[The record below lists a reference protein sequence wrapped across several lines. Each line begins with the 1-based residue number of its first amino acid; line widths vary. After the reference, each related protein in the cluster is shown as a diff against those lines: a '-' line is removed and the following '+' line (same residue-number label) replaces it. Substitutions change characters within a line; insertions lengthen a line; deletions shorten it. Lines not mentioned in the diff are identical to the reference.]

1 MDDHWLRREEGSS
14 LKAGHM
20 PVRWSTY
27 ARAFGQDLEALFKAH
42 FNGPPRKVRFILGR
56 GFDPRMLSGLQ
67 LLRRVCPS
75 LVLDVVLLTY
85 EEGEESPSRFYDG
98 AVQANMVTLTEL
110 VPASV
115 VSTRNINMFSAE
127 RRRITSRSAEG
138 LFKNAEEFE
147 GISDIIVDI
156 SALPRS
162 IFLPI
167 VAKLLHIIDGQM
179 MARMNLFLL
188 ADENPR
194 VDSLIL
200 EEGLDEEA
208 DYLHTFRGDAERES
222 AASKP
227 RVWFP
232 LLGENQGTQ
241 LQRIYDLVRPSEVC
255 PLLPAP
261 SLNPRRGD
269 DLILEHRALLFDS
282 LRVDPRNFLYAS
294 ETNPFEVYRQLV
306 QAINHYSRSLEPLGG
321 SNAIV
326 SALSSKLLSIGAL
339 LAAYELKRAG
349 SRVAIAHI
357 EAHGHR
363 IAVNMAE
370 LTRLAEDGVI
380 HGLWLA
386 GECYEDK

>member
-1 MDDHWLRREEGSS
+1 M
-14 LKAGHM
+14 AGKM
-20 PVRWSTY
+20 PERWSTY
-27 ARAFGQDLEALFKAH
+27 ARAAGTDLEALFSSH
-42 FNGPPRKVRFILGR
+42 FNGSPRKVRFILGR
-56 GFDPRMLSGLQ
+56 GFDPRMLTGLA
-67 LLRRVCPS
+67 LLRRICPS
-75 LVLDVVLLTY
+75 LSIEVVLLTY
-85 EEGEESPSRFYDG
+85 EEGDQSPSRAFDE
-98 AVQANMVTLTEL
+98 AVQKNLEEL
-110 VPASV
+110 GRIVPATQLS
-115 VSTRNINMFSAE
+115 SRNISMFSAE
-127 RRRITSRSAEG
+127 RRRMTSRSAEG
-138 LFKNAEEFE
+138 QFKTADEFAS
-147 GISDIIVDI
+147 ITDVIVDV

-162 IFLPI
+162 VFLPI
-167 VAKLLHIIDGQM
+167 VAKLLHIIDGQTS
-179 MARMNLFLL
+179 RINLFVL

-194 VDSLIL
+194 IDSLIL

-208 DYLHTFRGDAERES
+208 DYIHTFRGDAERES

-232 LLGENQGTQ
+232 LLGENQAAQ

-261 SLNPRRGD
+261 SQNPRRGD
-269 DLILEHRALLFDS
+269 NLIVEYRGLLFDS
-282 LRVDPRNFLYAS
+282 LRIDPRNFLYTS

-306 QAINHYSRSLEPLGG
+306 HAIEHYAKSLAPLGG

-363 IAVNMAE
+363 VAVEMEE
-370 LTRLAEDGVI
+370 LTRLAKDGVI

-386 GECYEDK
+386 GECYED

>member
-1 MDDHWLRREEGSS
+1 
-14 LKAGHM
+14 M
-20 PVRWSTY
+20 PERWSTY
-27 ARAFGQDLEALFKAH
+27 ARAAGPDLEALFSSHLNGSSRKA
-42 FNGPPRKVRFILGR
+42 RFILGR
-56 GFDPRMLSGLQ
+56 GFDPRMLTGLG
-67 LLRRVCPS
+67 LLRRTCPS
-75 LVLDVVLLTY
+75 LSVEVVVLTY
-85 EEGEESPSRFYDG
+85 EEGDQSPSRVYEP
-98 AVQANMVTLTEL
+98 AVRKNMEDLEQIA
-110 VPASV
+110 PATQLS
-115 VSTRNINMFSAE
+115 SRSISMFSAE
-127 RRRITSRSAEG
+127 RRRMTSRSAEG
-138 LFKNAEEFE
+138 LFKSADEFA
-147 GISDIIVDI
+147 GITDVIVDV

-162 IFLPI
+162 VFLPI
-167 VAKLLHIIDGQM
+167 VAKLLYIIDGQNPP
-179 MARMNLFLL
+179 RMNLFVL
-188 ADENPR
+188 ADENPKI
-194 VDSLIL
+194 DSLIL

-208 DYLHTFRGDAERES
+208 DYIHTFRGDAERES

-232 LLGENQGTQ
+232 LLGENQATQ

-261 SLNPRRGD
+261 SQNPRRGD
-269 DLILEHRALLFDS
+269 DLILEYRGLLFDS
-282 LRVDPRNFLYAS
+282 LRIDPRNFLYAS

-306 QAINHYSRSLEPLGG
+306 HAIEHYAKSLVPLGG

-363 IAVNMAE
+363 VAVEMEE
-370 LTRLAEDGVI
+370 LTRLARDGVI

-386 GECYEDK
+386 GECYED

>member
-1 MDDHWLRREEGSS
+1 MAE
-14 LKAGHM
+14 
-20 PVRWSTY
+20 RWSTY
-27 ARAFGQDLEALFKAH
+27 ARAAGTDLEALFLSH
-42 FNGPPRKVRFILGR
+42 FNDSSRKARFILGR
-56 GFDPRMLSGLQ
+56 GFDPRMSTGLS

-75 LVLDVVLLTY
+75 LPVEVVLLTY
-85 EEGEESPSRFYDG
+85 EEGEQSPSRAYDE
-98 AVQANMVTLTEL
+98 AVKKNLEDLGKVI
-110 VPASV
+110 PATQLSN
-115 VSTRNINMFSAE
+115 RNISMFSAE
-127 RRRITSRSAEG
+127 RRRMTSRSAEG
-138 LFKNAEEFE
+138 QFKNATEFAS
-147 GISDIIVDI
+147 ITDVLVDV

-162 IFLPI
+162 VFLPV
-167 VAKLLHIIDGQM
+167 VAKLLHIIDGQNSP
-179 MARMNLFLL
+179 RMNLFVL
-188 ADENPR
+188 ADENPKI
-194 VDSLIL
+194 DSLIV

-208 DYLHTFRGDAERES
+208 DYIHTFRGDAERES

-232 LLGENQGTQ
+232 LLGENQATQ

-261 SLNPRRGD
+261 SQNPRRGD
-269 DLILEHRALLFDS
+269 NLILEYRGLLFDS

-306 QAINHYSRSLEPLGG
+306 HAIDHYSKSLAPLGG

-363 IAVNMAE
+363 VAIEMEE
-370 LTRLAEDGVI
+370 LTRLAKDGVI

-386 GECYEDK
+386 GECYED

>member
-1 MDDHWLRREEGSS
+1 M
-14 LKAGHM
+14 AGHM
-20 PVRWSTY
+20 PERWSTY
-27 ARAFGQDLEALFKAH
+27 ARAFGDDIEALFSAH
-42 FNGPPRKVRFILGR
+42 FNGLSRKARFIVGR
-56 GFDPRMLSGLQ
+56 GFDPRMLSGLS
-67 LLRRVCPS
+67 LLRRVCPA
-75 LVLDVVLLTY
+75 LPLDVVLLTY
-85 EEGEESPSRFYDG
+85 QEGDQSPSRLYDD
-98 AVQANMVTLTEL
+98 AVQTNMAALAGL
-110 VPASV
+110 VPAGA
-115 VSTRNINMFSAE
+115 VSTRSINMFSAE
-127 RRRITSRSAEG
+127 RRRTTSKSAEG
-138 LFKNAEEFE
+138 LFKTAGEFE
-147 GISDIIVDI
+147 GISDIIIDI

-162 IFLPI
+162 VFLPI
-167 VAKLLHIIDGQM
+167 VAKLLHIIDGQTSP
-179 MARMNLFLL
+179 RMNLFLL
-188 ADENPR
+188 ADENPEI
-194 VDSLIL
+194 DSLIL

-208 DYLHTFRGDAERES
+208 DYVHTFRGDAERES
-222 AASKP
+222 SASKP

-261 SLNPRRGD
+261 SRNPRRGD

-306 QAINHYSRSLEPLGG
+306 QAINHYSRSLTPLGG

-363 IAVNMAE
+363 VAVDMPE
-370 LTRLAEDGVI
+370 LTRLAAGGVI

-386 GECYEDK
+386 GECYED

>member
-1 MDDHWLRREEGSS
+1 M
-14 LKAGHM
+14 AGQA
-20 PVRWSTY
+20 PERWSTY
-27 ARAFGQDLEALFKAH
+27 ARACGPDLESLLSTHFENSQRKA
-42 FNGPPRKVRFILGR
+42 RFILGR
-56 GFDPRMLSGLQ
+56 GFDPRMLSGLR

-75 LVLDVVLLTY
+75 LSLDVVLLTY
-85 EEGEESPSRFYDG
+85 EEGDQSPSRSYDD
-98 AVQANMVTLTEL
+98 AVQANMTALSEL
-110 VPASV
+110 VPATALSNR
-115 VSTRNINMFSAE
+115 SINMFSAE

-138 LFKNAEEFE
+138 LFKNSGEFD

-162 IFLPI
+162 VFLPI
-167 VAKLLHIIDGQM
+167 VAKLLHIIDGQTSPSI
-179 MARMNLFLL
+179 NLFLI
-188 ADENPR
+188 ADENPII
-194 VDSLIL
+194 DSLIV

-208 DYLHTFRGDAERES
+208 DYIHTFRGDAERES

-241 LQRIYDLVRPSEVC
+241 LQRINDLVRPSEVC

-261 SLNPRRGD
+261 SRNPRRGD

-321 SNAIV
+321 ANAIV

-339 LAAYELKRAG
+339 MAAYELKRAG
-349 SRVAIAHI
+349 SKVAIAHI

-363 IAVNMAE
+363 VVVDMAE
-370 LTRLAEDGVI
+370 LTRLATDGVI

-386 GECYEDK
+386 GGCYED

>member
-1 MDDHWLRREEGSS
+1 
-14 LKAGHM
+14 
-20 PVRWSTY
+20 
-27 ARAFGQDLEALFKAH
+27 
-42 FNGPPRKVRFILGR
+42 
-56 GFDPRMLSGLQ
+56 MLTGLI
-67 LLRRVCPS
+67 LLRNICPALS
-75 LVLDVVLLTY
+75 IEVVLLTY
-85 EEGEESPSRFYDG
+85 EEGDQSPSRAYDA
-98 AVQANMVTLTEL
+98 AVQKNMEDLKRLIPGTGL
-110 VPASV
+110 
-115 VSTRNINMFSAE
+115 STRSITMFSAE

-138 LFKNAEEFE
+138 LFKTANEFSS
-147 GISDIIVDI
+147 ITDVIVDI

-162 IFLPI
+162 VFLPV
-167 VAKLLHIIDGQM
+167 VAKLLHIIDGQSEP
-179 MARMNLFLL
+179 RMNLFVL
-188 ADENPR
+188 ANENPKI
-194 VDSLIL
+194 DSLIL

-208 DYLHTFRGDAERES
+208 DYIHTFRGDAERES

-232 LLGENQGTQ
+232 LLGENQSTQ

-261 SLNPRRGD
+261 SRNPRRGD
-269 DLILEHRALLFDS
+269 NLVLEYRGLLFDS

-306 QAINHYSRSLEPLGG
+306 RAIEHYAGSLAPLGG
-321 SNAIV
+321 LNAIV

-363 IAVNMAE
+363 VAVEMEE
-370 LTRLAEDGVI
+370 LTRLSKDGVI

-386 GECYEDK
+386 GECYED

>member
-1 MDDHWLRREEGSS
+1 M
-14 LKAGHM
+14 AGHM
-20 PVRWSTY
+20 PERWSTY
-27 ARAFGQDLEALFKAH
+27 ARAFGRDLEALFTAH
-42 FNGPPRKVRFILGR
+42 FNGSPRKVRFILGR
-56 GFDPRMLSGLQ
+56 GFDPRMLSGLS

-75 LVLDVVLLTY
+75 LALDVVLLTY
-85 EEGEESPSRFYDG
+85 EEGDQSPSRVYDS

-110 VPASV
+110 VLADA
-115 VSTRNINMFSAE
+115 VSTRSINMFSAE
-127 RRRITSRSAEG
+127 RRRTTSRSAEG
-138 LFKNAEEFE
+138 LFKNAAEFE

-162 IFLPI
+162 VFLPI
-167 VAKLLHIIDGQM
+167 VAKLLHIIDGQT
-179 MARMNLFLL
+179 APRMNLFLL
-188 ADENPR
+188 ADENPT

-208 DYLHTFRGDAERES
+208 DYIHTFRGDAERES

-363 IAVNMAE
+363 VAVDMAE
-370 LTRLAEDGVI
+370 LTRLAGNGVI

-386 GECYEDK
+386 GECYEN

>member
-1 MDDHWLRREEGSS
+1 M
-14 LKAGHM
+14 AGHM
-20 PVRWSTY
+20 PERWSTY
-27 ARAFGQDLEALFKAH
+27 ARAFGTDLEALFSSH
-42 FNGPPRKVRFILGR
+42 FNRSSQKARFILGR
-56 GFDPRMLSGLQ
+56 GFDPRMLTGLT
-67 LLRRVCPS
+67 LLRRVCPT
-75 LVLDVVLLTY
+75 LRVEVVLLTY
-85 EEGEESPSRFYDG
+85 EEGDQSPSRAYDE
-98 AVQANMVTLTEL
+98 AVKKNLEALTQL
-110 VPASV
+110 VPEDSL
-115 VSTRNINMFSAE
+115 SSRNISMFSPE
-127 RRRITSRSAEG
+127 RRRMTAKSAEG
-138 LFKNAEEFE
+138 LFKTASEFT
-147 GISDIIVDI
+147 GISDIVIDI

-162 IFLPI
+162 VFLPI
-167 VAKLLHIIDGQM
+167 VAKLLHIIDGQ
-179 MARMNLFLL
+179 RPPLTNLFLL
-188 ADENPR
+188 ADENHKI
-194 VDSLIL
+194 DSVIL

-208 DYLHTFRGDAERES
+208 DYIHTFRGDAERES

-232 LLGENQGTQ
+232 LLGENQGMQ

-261 SLNPRRGD
+261 SHNPRRGD
-269 DLILEHRALLFDS
+269 NLILEHRGLLFDS

-306 QAINHYSRSLEPLGG
+306 QAIKHYSKSLEPLGG

-339 LAAYELKRAG
+339 LAAYELKRTG

-363 IAVNMAE
+363 VAVEMEE
-370 LTRLAEDGVI
+370 LARLAKDGVI

-386 GECYEDK
+386 GECYED

>member
-1 MDDHWLRREEGSS
+1 MQQGRFRATGMMNHHPQALHQSSVAILITGQVGQFWKADPGQSPKAPKPSRVYNDAVRKNMDDL
-14 LKAGHM
+14 A
-20 PVRWSTY
+20 
-27 ARAFGQDLEALFKAH
+27 Q
-42 FNGPPRKVRFILGR
+42 I
-56 GFDPRMLSGLQ
+56 
-67 LLRRVCPS
+67 
-75 LVLDVVLLTY
+75 
-85 EEGEESPSRFYDG
+85 
-98 AVQANMVTLTEL
+98 
-110 VPASV
+110 VPTAQ
-115 VSTRNINMFSAE
+115 VSTRNVSMFSAE
-127 RRRITSRSAEG
+127 RRRMTSRSAEG
-138 LFKNAEEFE
+138 LFKTASEFA
-147 GISDIIVDI
+147 GITDVIVDV

-162 IFLPI
+162 VFLPI
-167 VAKLLHIIDGQM
+167 VAKLLYIIDGQ
-179 MARMNLFLL
+179 AQPQMNLFVL
-188 ADENPR
+188 ADENPKI
-194 VDSLIL
+194 DSLIV

-208 DYLHTFRGDAERES
+208 DYIHTFRGDAERES

-232 LLGENQGTQ
+232 LLGENQATQ

-261 SLNPRRGD
+261 SRNPRRGD
-269 DLILEHRALLFDS
+269 DLILEYRGLLFDS

-306 QAINHYSRSLEPLGG
+306 HAIEHYAKSLEPLGG

-363 IAVNMAE
+363 VAIEMEE
-370 LTRLAEDGVI
+370 LTRLAKDGVI

-386 GECYEDK
+386 GECYED